1 MHKGRRKRSGLSTN
15 STFDRKCSFVS
26 SFLFMTFDPFVEAK
40 VFMNEKIDVAKAKE
54 SSIYIYMQ

>member
-54 SSIYIYMQ
+54 